1 MVQMIALDLDGT
13 LLQPDSTL
21 SAAAEDALTK
31 AISQGI
37 CIVVAS
43 GRAFTAL
50 PEKSVILLAF
60 VMPSHPTEQR
70 FPNCLPENCCVHGHC
85 RSRQFWIC

>member
-43 GRAFTAL
+43 GHCRK
-50 PEKSVILLAF
+50 KSVILLAF